1 MRFQRLLFV
10 VMLYLMAASTFVV
23 FVSNVVPWF
32 QFRHSSAPATLVLLP
47 EPVVNGPED
56 ERRIASEQRKYG
68 YAVLLKLES
77 GATFES
83 HAHLKS
89 DQYKRASSDKG
100 LPVLYRK
107 DGPSKIQVVGSLQ
120 ELESPWLWLAL
131 CIAFSV
137 VAPYARKLRAK
148 EMAS

>member
-10 VMLYLMAASTFVV
+10 VVLYLMAASTFVV

-32 QFRHSSAPATLVLLP
+32 QYRLSSAPARLFLLP
-47 EPVVNGPED
+47 QPVGDSPQD
-56 ERRIASEQRKYG
+56 EIRVASDQRKYG
-68 YAVLLKLES
+68 HAVLLKLES
-77 GATFES
+77 GETLSS

-89 DQYKRASSDKG
+89 DQYKQASSDQG

-107 DGPSKIQVVGSLQ
+107 DGPNKVQVIGNLQ
-120 ELESPWLWLAL
+120 ELESPWVWLAL
-131 CIAFSV
+131 CIVLSI
-137 VAPYARKLRAK
+137 VAPYAGRLRAR